1 MAFGWQPSHTSP
13 VLWSTS
19 MLSQSDPTATDWK
32 HHMLFTCCKWNL
44 IILSLCM
51 TLKQQSNLFFF
62 FFLLATE
69 LLSYSAELKRLVL
82 FLCLHVK
89 YEATVLWK
97 MYRQLSLI
105 PLSLLADVPMVYI
118 FKILGYRKVN
128 LWPRG
133 HWDLNSF
140 LLDSPKVSYV
150 TSFSTW
156 ASTLPTGRGDDNTP
170 STSHGWGVK
179 TATLGWA

>member
-1 MAFGWQPSHTSP
+1 MDLQDHSLTTSWHLGDNP
-13 VLWSTS
+13 AIRH
-19 MLSQSDPTATDWK
+19 LSCGPPRCCHKVIQQLQTESI
-32 HHMLFTCCKWNL
+32 TCCLHAVNETWL
-44 IILSLCM
+44 FCPCV
-51 TLKQQSNLFFF
+51 FFF
-62 FFLLATE
+62 LATE
-69 LLSYSAELKRLVL
+69 LLSYSAKLKRLVL
-82 FLCLHVK
+82 LLCLHVK

-118 FKILGYRKVN
+118 FKILGYSKVN

-133 HWDLNSF
+133 HWDSNSF

>member
-1 MAFGWQPSHTSP
+1 MKPDYSVLVYDVKATIQP
-13 VLWSTS
+13 
-19 MLSQSDPTATDWK
+19 
-32 HHMLFTCCKWNL
+32 
-44 IILSLCM
+44 
-51 TLKQQSNLFFF
+51 FFF

>member
-44 IILSLCM
+44 IILSLCI
-51 TLKQQSNLFFF
+51 FF
-62 FFLLATE
+62 LATE
-69 LLSYSAELKRLVL
+69 LLSYSAKLKRLVL
-82 FLCLHVK
+82 LLCLHVK

-118 FKILGYRKVN
+118 FKILGYSKVN

-133 HWDLNSF
+133 HWDSNSF